1 MPRFLA
7 GRDFR
12 RPATVAGKNMGDYM
26 ELEKHIRQ
34 YVAENLLY
42 VDEDFKYDN
51 DTSFINEGLIDSM
64 GVMELVAYVQSEFDI
79 TVEQQ
84 EMTPDNFDSVNKL
97 VTFIRG
103 KQAAK
108 AQSA

>member
-1 MPRFLA
+1 
-7 GRDFR
+7 
-12 RPATVAGKNMGDYM
+12 M
-26 ELEKHIRQ
+26 ELEEHIRK
-34 YVAENLLY
+34 YVTENLLY

-64 GVMELVAYVQSEFDI
+64 GVMELVTYVQSEFDI

-84 EMTPDNFDSVNKL
+84 EVTPDNFDSVNKL
-97 VTFIRG
+97 VTFIRR
-103 KQAAK
+103 KQAVK

>member
-1 MPRFLA
+1 
-7 GRDFR
+7 
-12 RPATVAGKNMGDYM
+12 MGDYM
-26 ELEKHIRQ
+26 ELEKHIRK
-34 YVAENLLY
+34 YVTENLLY

-64 GVMELVAYVQSEFDI
+64 GVMELVTFVQSEFDI

-84 EMTPDNFDSVNKL
+84 EVTPDNFDSVNKL
-97 VTFIRG
+97 VAFIRR
-103 KQAAK
+103 KQAVK

>member
-1 MPRFLA
+1 
-7 GRDFR
+7 
-12 RPATVAGKNMGDYM
+12 M